1 MFKLPTK
8 IFCRVVNVHLLG
20 EKERGGGK
28 LSLYYVQKEKFCN
41 YGCVKRFL
49 KAKDDNVKKAAKQ
62 LRACLSW
69 RDTIATGIGRILVS
83 RNLVPFLV
91 PFLFFVGEE
100 EEKGVGW
107 MELARKFFKD
117 GRDVDLEEI
126 EVVTVLDLESR
137 VVTNRKIRA
146 ILSNASDNVYCILL
160 AQSIVHGA
168 MADYTSHTSGLVNVR
183 QTYIPFY

>member
-1 MFKLPTK
+1 
-8 IFCRVVNVHLLG
+8 G

-69 RDTIATGIGRILVS
+69 RDTIATGKNFGQQKPGSIS
-83 RNLVPFLV
+83 SS
-91 PFLFFVGEE
+91 FFIFCWGGGG
-100 EEKGVGW
+100 KGGG